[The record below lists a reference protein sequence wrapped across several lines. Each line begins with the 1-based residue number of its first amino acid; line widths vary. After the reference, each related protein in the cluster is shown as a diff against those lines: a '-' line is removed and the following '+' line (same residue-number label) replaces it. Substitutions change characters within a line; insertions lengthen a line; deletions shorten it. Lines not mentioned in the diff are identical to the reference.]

1 MSCSSVKGLIITFL
15 ISFFWVS
22 VLNAQDKSKI
32 SGDYYMAVGVN
43 TITSYS
49 DLDSSTADSQY
60 KTTDV
65 YVEFNP
71 RYKIQFKDYLDVNT
85 SWWLMNLKDAESGK
99 DRVIGDEGVVL
110 EELFLRLHDEQAEFY
125 IGKFNPK
132 FGIGWDWEK
141 VNSGI
146 WSREFA
152 DEYKIVA
159 KMGVG
164 IKAKLDLE
172 EYGKHL
178 VDLAAFYSDTSNF
191 NDSAIVRRDLMSG
204 DIGKAGD
211 TKSLSSYIINLGGTG
226 MESFSSFSSL
236 FYNISYRNI
245 HAANVSL
252 LEDEVGYAFSL
263 GGVKDV
269 VGDLKFKPFIEYA
282 KIANFNSVNNR
293 FGVEFGDNDLPG
305 KYEYVSMVFPIM
317 YNHWSFNYVLM
328 SKDIATVSRNLNVDQ
343 EEVSISYRLSNGIE
357 ISLGRKDKDYSNGT
371 KYTVSGISIGFVTE
385 F

>member
-1 MSCSSVKGLIITFL
+1 MSCGSVKGLVMMSL
-15 ISFFWVS
+15 MSFCWTP

-32 SGDYYMAVGVN
+32 SGDYYVNFGLNAVS
-43 TITSYS
+43 SYS
-49 DLDSSTADSQY
+49 DLDSSTDDGQY
-60 KTTDV
+60 KISDL

-85 SWWLMNLKDAESGK
+85 SWWFMNLKDAENGK
-99 DRVIGDEGVVL
+99 DRIIGDEGVVL
-110 EELFLRLHDEQAEFY
+110 EELFLRFHDEQAEFY

-132 FGIGWDWEK
+132 FGVGWDWKK

-159 KMGVG
+159 KMGMG
-164 IKAKLDLE
+164 IEAKLDLD

-178 VDLAAFYSDTSNF
+178 VDLAAFYTDTSNL
-191 NDSAIVRRDLMSG
+191 NDSAIVRRDLVSG
-204 DIGKAGD
+204 NMGKAGD
-211 TKSLSSYIINLGGTG
+211 TKSLSSYIINLGGSD
-226 MESFSSFSSL
+226 MEYFPSL

-245 HAANVSL
+245 NAANVSL
-252 LEDEVGYAFSL
+252 VEDEVGYAFSI

-293 FGVEFGDNDLPG
+293 FGIEFGDNDLPG
-305 KYEYVSMVFPIM
+305 KYEYVSMVFPIA
-317 YNHWSFNYVLM
+317 YNNWSFNYVLM
-328 SKDIATVSRNLNVDQ
+328 SKDISTVSRNLNVDQ
-343 EEVSISYRLSNGIE
+343 EELSVSYQLSSGIE
-357 ISLGRKDKDYSNGT
+357 ISLGRKDEDYSNGT
-371 KYTVSGISIGFVTE
+371 QYTVSGISIGFTGE